1 MITKEWL
8 SRVALGLSTALI
20 PTLALSQAYP
30 AKPIRMV
37 TEFGAGSGGDIIL
50 RVVTTAMSEVLGQP
64 IVVENRAGAG
74 GVLAAEAVVRASPDG
89 YTLGTYSPNALVTR
103 RVLAKG
109 GSPID
114 VLKDLTPIT
123 ALGDAVMLIFVQPG
137 GQIKTLKELIDTAKA
152 NPGKLSY
159 GSSGFGSIHHLAQEQ
174 LAMITGAN
182 MLHIPYKTGTDA
194 VAALVSGQIPVTYA
208 ILGSIGPHLRAG
220 KVVALARVGNA
231 RLESM
236 PQVPALTE
244 VAPGFE
250 PPPGWEGMFGPAG
263 LPQAIVRR
271 LHADAVKA
279 LAMPQ
284 TRGKITDLGFDIM
297 GNTPEE
303 FTALIRSQIELV
315 SRIAKSAKIQPIE

>member
-1 MITKEWL
+1 MLKFVLLLRIGSGL
-8 SRVALGLSTALI
+8 VAAAVS
-20 PTLALSQAYP
+20 TLACSQAFP
-30 AKPIRMV
+30 SKPIRML

-50 RVVTTAMSEVLGQP
+50 RVVTTAMTETLGQP
-64 IVVENRAGAG
+64 IIVENRAGAG
-74 GVLAAEAVVRASPDG
+74 GVLAAEVVVRAAPDG

-123 ALGDAVMLIFVQPG
+123 ALGDAVMLVFVQSG
-137 GQIKTLKELIDTAKA
+137 STIKSLKELIDYAKA

-174 LAMITGAN
+174 VATITGAN
-182 MLHIPYKTGTDA
+182 MLHIPYKSGPEA

-208 ILGSIGPHLRAG
+208 ILGSIGPHLRSG
-220 KVVALARVGNA
+220 KVVALARVGTS

-236 PQVPALTE
+236 PQIPALTE

-250 PPPGWEGMFGPAG
+250 PPPAWEGMFAPAA
-263 LPQAIVRR
+263 LPQPILRR
-271 LHADAVKA
+271 LNADAVKA
-279 LAMPQ
+279 LSLPQ
-284 TRGKITDLGFDIM
+284 SRSRISDLGFEIM
-297 GNTPEE
+297 ANTPEQ
-303 FTALIRSQIELV
+303 FAALIKSQIELV
-315 SRIAKSAKIQPIE
+315 TRIAKSANIQPIE

>member
-1 MITKEWL
+1 MKFASL
-8 SRVALGLSTALI
+8 SRAGLGLVAAVFSS
-20 PTLALSQAYP
+20 LACSQAFP
-30 AKPIRMV
+30 SKPIRMI
-37 TEFGAGSGGDIIL
+37 TEFSVGSGGDIIL
-50 RVVTTAMSEVLGQP
+50 RVVTAAMTESLGQA
-64 IVVENRAGAG
+64 IIVENRAGAG
-74 GVLAAEAVVRASPDG
+74 GVLAAEVVVRAAPDG

-123 ALGDAVMLIFVQPG
+123 ALGDAVMLVFVQPG
-137 GQIKTLKELIDTAKA
+137 GTIKSIRELIDYAKA

-174 LAMITGAN
+174 VATITGAN
-182 MLHIPYKTGTDA
+182 MLHIPYKSGPEA

-208 ILGSIGPHLRAG
+208 ILGSIGPHLRSG
-220 KVVALARVGNA
+220 KVIALARVGTS

-250 PPPGWEGMFGPAG
+250 PPPGWEGMFAPAA
-263 LPQAIVRR
+263 LPQPILRR
-271 LHADAVKA
+271 LNADAVNA
-279 LAMPQ
+279 LSLPQ
-284 TRGKITDLGFDIM
+284 TKARITDLGFEVM
-297 GNTPEE
+297 ANTPEQ
-303 FTALIRSQIELV
+303 FSALIKSQIELV
-315 SRIAKSAKIQPIE
+315 SRIARTANIQPIE